1 MSSAARLHHHNEAL
15 EKSCDYKQTALY
27 ALDDTEER
35 SATRSTVGKNAA
47 AAMAFQ
53 PIGWFI
59 VIAIWLI
66 IALSPLFVIV
76 LAVWCCYCRNRKN
89 NSIVVTTQQYIKKSR
104 SSQARP
110 VVEAAPVAKM
120 V

>member
-1 MSSAARLHHHNEAL
+1 MSSVDAGVLPPCGLLARKGLRTVSNATCGAHWETKNPIPSRRRLDYASVAA
-15 EKSCDYKQTALY
+15 
-27 ALDDTEER
+27 
-35 SATRSTVGKNAA
+35 V
-47 AAMAFQ
+47 
-53 PIGWFI
+53 

>member
-1 MSSAARLHHHNEAL
+1 MSSAARLL
-15 EKSCDYKQTALY
+15 
-27 ALDDTEER
+27 
-35 SATRSTVGKNAA
+35 
-47 AAMAFQ
+47 
-53 PIGWFI
+53 
-59 VIAIWLI
+59 IAIWLI